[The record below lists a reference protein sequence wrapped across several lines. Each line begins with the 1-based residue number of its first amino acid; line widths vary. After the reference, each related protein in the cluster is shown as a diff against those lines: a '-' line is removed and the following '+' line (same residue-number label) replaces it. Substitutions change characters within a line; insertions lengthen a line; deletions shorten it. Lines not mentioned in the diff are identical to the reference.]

1 MNFFKIKTS
10 WSNLELGLFKI
21 CVASIYLVIGI
32 YFHEFLGKYM
42 LLFVSIFIVTVVL
55 VFSLW
60 LKKMNKGE

>member
-1 MNFFKIKTS
+1 MNFLKIKTS
-10 WSNLELGLFKI
+10 WSNFELALFKI

-42 LLFVSIFIVTVVL
+42 LLFVSIFVVSAIW

-60 LKKMNKGE
+60 LKKMKKEE